1 MRGRPATTSS
11 YRPRPRRGRER
22 REVGRRRA
30 LLVLGCSLL
39 AVLLLGPAAAGRE
52 AGRPGPDARLAVAPV
67 QTTALAVTA
76 TGPPRHFRGTDGR
89 EHIDYDLLITNAFTA
104 DVTLRSLE
112 VLNGRGKRLLRLE
125 GEALAAVTFELL
137 PPGPPTL
144 TVPKSGVV
152 ATMVDVAVS
161 PRAVPRRLTHRIT
174 YDLPPDAPALA
185 LVESRRV
192 NGPKLRV
199 ARRGAIVI
207 PPPLR
212 GPGWV
217 AFNACCDSPSSHR
230 DLLFPANGRFVMQEM
245 FDIDWIQM
253 RNGRLYEGNG
263 SQTSQWHGEG
273 APLLAVGDGTVVR
286 AVDGKP
292 EWAPAP
298 FGEAILRTADDFA
311 GNYVVVRIRRGVYA
325 VYGHVRP
332 GTVRV
337 RVGQR
342 VRTGQQLGELGN
354 SGNTTAP
361 HLHFGIHDGPDP
373 LTANSLPYEFDRFRF
388 AGVAEQQDLPSGQLA
403 PEVSVTGTPRRMR
416 RTYPL
421 SSAVVDFRQA
431 PHG

>member
-1 MRGRPATTSS
+1 VNRRPVATSS
-11 YRPRPRRGRER
+11 PRPGLRDGRER
-22 REVGRRRA
+22 RERGQRRRS
-30 LLVLGCSLL
+30 LPVLACFLL
-39 AVLLLGPAAAGRE
+39 AGLLLAPAAAARVTE
-52 AGRPGPDARLAVAPV
+52 RSAPDAGLAATPLRS
-67 QTTALAVTA
+67 TALAVTA

-152 ATMVDVAVS
+152 AAMLDVAV
-161 PRAVPRRLTHRIT
+161 PRGAVPNRLTHRIS
-174 YDLPPDAPALA
+174 YELPPDAPVLA
-185 LVESRRV
+185 LVESRQV
-192 NGPKLRV
+192 NGPTLRV
-199 ARRGAIVI
+199 ARRGPIVI
-207 PPPLR
+207 PPPVK

-217 AFNACCDSPSSHR
+217 AFNACCESPSPHR
-230 DLLFPANGRFVMQEM
+230 DLLFPANGRFFMQEM
-245 FDIDWIQM
+245 FDIDWIQL

-263 SQTSQWHGEG
+263 SQTSQWHAEG
-273 APLLAVGDGTVVR
+273 ASLLAVGDGTVVQ

-298 FGEAILRTADDFA
+298 FGESIVRTADDFA
-311 GNYVVVRIRRGVYA
+311 GNYVVVRIRRRVYA
-325 VYGHVRP
+325 LYVHLRP

-342 VRTGQQLGELGN
+342 VRTGQRLGELGN

-361 HLHFGIHDGPDP
+361 HLHFGIHDGPNP
-373 LTANSLPYEFDRFRF
+373 LTSNSLPYEFDRLRF
-388 AGVAEQQDLPSGQLA
+388 AGVAELQQGSPGQAAIA
-403 PEVSVTGTPRRMR
+403 PEVSLTGTAHRMR
-416 RTYPL
+416 RGYPL
-421 SSAVVDFRQA
+421 TLGVVDFR
-431 PHG
+431 